1 MALHRANRQRTN
13 PNRRAGIIAASVAT
27 VLAATAVV
35 SVSAANAAG
44 STVIAQDSFQ
54 RTAVSGWG
62 SAEVGGA
69 YDVWSTPGTSA
80 RLDAGTGE
88 ISGLKPGGSFRA
100 TLPRTSAADVD
111 FTGSLT
117 LPKPIPAKLGLYHA
131 WELRGQKDGS
141 AYRGRVEVDS
151 RGQVVLSISRVNRN
165 AETNLTHVV
174 VPGTPTAGGTL
185 NAEFRITGTSTV
197 SVSGRIWQK
206 GSTQPG
212 WQATTTDSS
221 ASRIATAGTVGVWD
235 YLARSTASPVAVR
248 VDDITATS
256 ATAAPTTPTT
266 TPSTT
271 ASPTAAPTATPTAT
285 PSTTPTATPTPTPST
300 PATSPST
307 DTGRGSA
314 PVGSA
319 AYPVPANSLF
329 VDGASGSDSA
339 AGTQG
344 APLRTLAAAVSRA
357 QAGQTV
363 VLRAGTYNESVTV
376 GKAITIQAYPHEA
389 VWLDGTIPVTSWN
402 GSGSTWVSS
411 GWKASFTST
420 MDGVADNP
428 RFVSSAQPLASH
440 PDQLFYDGKQL
451 KQVQPGQVVSGT
463 FAVDPS
469 SKQLIL
475 GDNPAGHSVRASDL
489 AQAIYT
495 TSPGVTLQGF
505 GVRGYATPYD
515 DQKGAVRLG
524 NKNETAR
531 DLTILDNAMI
541 GMNIEN
547 DNASI
552 DHVTVQRSGL
562 MGIGVNESYGLSIR
576 NSIVTDNDTQLF
588 KPEPVSGGIKIT
600 RSRGVTVTNND
611 TSRNQTHG
619 IWCDESCYN
628 VTIANNTSNDNGVTS
643 IEVELSDTG
652 VIAGNEAVGQQI
664 GILVY
669 NSGDFKVFNN
679 ALGNNSLFSLKLAQ
693 DERRQATA
701 SFAGHDPRQPIPD
714 PTVSWLTHN
723 ITVSNN
729 AFGNGGLY
737 QFYALDGVTN
747 IPVDDMKVT
756 INGNLFNAKAAS
768 SDPTLVGWGL
778 GDNVTLQKFQTP
790 AALAAAKNNS
800 WVNAVTSSSEP
811 VSSMGSAISSAA
823 SVAVPLPSDVAA
835 AVGQPAGTRHIG
847 TF

>member
-1 MALHRANRQRTN
+1 MALHRANRQRTK
-13 PNRRAGIIAASVAT
+13 PTRRAGIIAASVAAA
-27 VLAATAVV
+27 LAATAVA

-44 STVIAQDSFQ
+44 PTVIAKDSFQ
-54 RTAVSGWG
+54 RTAASGWG

-69 YDVWSTPGTSA
+69 YDIWSTAGTSA

-88 ISGLKPGGSFRA
+88 ISALKPGGSFRA
-100 TLPRTSAADVD
+100 SLPRTSAADVD

-117 LPKPIPAKLGLYHA
+117 LPNPLPAKLGLYHA

-165 AETNLTHVV
+165 AETNLTRSV
-174 VPGTPTAGGTL
+174 VPVTATAGGTL

-197 SVSGRIWQK
+197 SISGRIWQK
-206 GSTQPG
+206 GSTQPV
-212 WQATTTDSS
+212 WQTTASDSS
-221 ASRIATAGTVGVWD
+221 SARIATAGTVGVWD
-235 YLARSTASPVAVR
+235 YLARGTASPVALR
-248 VDDITATS
+248 IDDITATAAS
-256 ATAAPTTPTT
+256 ATATPTAPATTTPT
-266 TPSTT
+266 
-271 ASPTAAPTATPTAT
+271 PTATPTVT
-285 PSTTPTATPTPTPST
+285 PSATPTATPTPAPST
-300 PATSPST
+300 PATPTTPPSS
-307 DTGRGSA
+307 DSGRGSA
-314 PVGSA
+314 PVGST

-329 VDGASGSDSA
+329 VDGSSGSDSA
-339 AGTQG
+339 AGTQA
-344 APLRTLAAAVSRA
+344 APLRTLATAVSHA
-357 QAGQTV
+357 NAGQTV

-389 VWLDGTIPVTSWN
+389 VWLDGTIPVTAWN

-440 PDQLFYDGKQL
+440 PDQVFYDGKQL
-451 KQVQPGQVVSGT
+451 KQVQPGQVGSGT
-463 FAVDPS
+463 FAVDPT

-475 GDNPAGHSVRASDL
+475 GGNPAGHSIRASNL

-524 NKNETAR
+524 NKDETAR
-531 DLTILDNAMI
+531 DLTIVDNAMI
-541 GMNIEN
+541 GMNVEN

-562 MGIGVNESYGLSIR
+562 LGIGVNESYGLSIR

-600 RSRGVTVTNND
+600 RSRGVTVSNND

-679 ALGNNSLFSLKLAQ
+679 TLGTNSLFSLKLAQ

-714 PTVSWLTHN
+714 PTVTWLTHN

-747 IPVDDMKVT
+747 IPVDAMKVT
-756 INGNLFNAKAAS
+756 ITGNLFNAKATS
-768 SDPTLVGWGL
+768 SDPTLVGWGQ

-790 AALAAAKNNS
+790 AALAAAKNSS
-800 WVNAVTSSSEP
+800 WVNAVTPSSQSVSAMGTAMSSS
-811 VSSMGSAISSAA
+811 A